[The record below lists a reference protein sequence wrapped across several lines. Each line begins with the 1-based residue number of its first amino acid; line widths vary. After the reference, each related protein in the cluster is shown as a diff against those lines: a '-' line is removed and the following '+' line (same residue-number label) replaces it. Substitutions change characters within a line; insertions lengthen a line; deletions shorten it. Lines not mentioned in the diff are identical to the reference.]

1 MILQEKGF
9 IDPSH
14 WQQVLSE
21 QPPLS
26 AGCSTPA
33 NGDASVASSSD
44 IPAARPSRL
53 IIRRLAP
60 WVISIGLHAV
70 LIIAALL
77 WVWRKQPVQTYQPII
92 PTAKLSAI
100 VGSPDA
106 KPQLD
111 PTQTFPALDMQA
123 LMQPTFEAL
132 PGLDGT
138 TVEDTAEL
146 LLPTDPFAQTKLTK
160 PAASVLSKPKANPF
174 TGLMPDALQPVAAF
188 FGVAGNA
195 KSVVY
200 VVDASGSLV
209 DTLPYVLAEL
219 RRSVMRLSAKQEFT
233 VLFFQGKNV
242 LQIPPA
248 GLRQAT
254 DINKQNAAQWIDPN
268 AGNLFAS
275 GQSDPLPAIKQALNY
290 DPDLLFLLTDN
301 LAANQHTPQDE
312 QALLEQITIANRAQT
327 AIHAIQ
333 FLYRDAAEN
342 DPAYVP
348 LLKRLAMQHHGKYTF
363 IDAKDLK

>member
-1 MILQEKGF
+1 M
-9 IDPSH
+9 
-14 WQQVLSE
+14 
-21 QPPLS
+21 
-26 AGCSTPA
+26 
-33 NGDASVASSSD
+33 
-44 IPAARPSRL
+44 
-53 IIRRLAP
+53 
-60 WVISIGLHAV
+60 
-70 LIIAALL
+70 
-77 WVWRKQPVQTYQPII
+77 
-92 PTAKLSAI
+92 
-100 VGSPDA
+100 
-106 KPQLD
+106 
-111 PTQTFPALDMQA
+111 
-123 LMQPTFEAL
+123 
-132 PGLDGT
+132 
-138 TVEDTAEL
+138 
-146 LLPTDPFAQTKLTK
+146 
-160 PAASVLSKPKANPF
+160 
-174 TGLMPDALQPVAAF
+174 